1 MADTE
6 RRISQLNNDVYAI
19 YDQLT
24 IIQQTQQSHG
34 RQLTAHG
41 RQLAEHGRQLTEHG
55 RQLTEHGRQLTEHG
69 RQLTEHGRQLASL
82 NDTVTRIWTTQQ
94 DHGER
99 LNHLDSAIAVLTEKV
114 EGYDERFAQVDKR
127 FGQIDARFGAIDE
140 RLDEQGRKLDL
151 IIEALHI
158 RAN

>member
-1 MADTE
+1 MDVADTE

-55 RQLTEHGRQLTEHG
+55 RQLTEQS

-114 EGYDERFAQVDKR
+114 EGYDERFAQVDQR
-127 FGQIDARFGAIDE
+127 FGQIDERFGQIDE

-151 IIEALHI
+151 IIEALNI